1 MRQAQLDLFDERPT
15 PKGDR
20 FGHLFDVEVDGY
32 MWRAVYRDP
41 GLDPA
46 ERMTLYRGLISP
58 DGTYYPVS
66 GCHLVRLPYTDNLE
80 DAVRNI
86 RIGEAWINAGK
97 TEYNSVQI
105 EDCLEP
111 WDEIPESCRD
121 CRYAEQPKESHP
133 CMICEWTDGKPSEY
147 EDLV

>member
-41 GLDPA
+41 DLDPA

-58 DGTYYPVS
+58 DGAYYPVS
-66 GCHLVRLPYTDNLE
+66 GCHLIRMPYTDNLE

-105 EDCLEP
+105 EDCY
-111 WDEIPESCRD
+111 EIPEPCRD

-133 CMICEWTDGKPSEY
+133 CMICHWIDGELSEFEEW
-147 EDLV
+147 